1 MLLSVLQIEYTYH
14 VGCLITV
21 IKVLEQIIYLC
32 KNEVKSVVFS
42 ENVWEAVINVVDSL
56 ESLVTIFYLEKPFFC
71 NHHLIRAWP
80 ASISYLCGYMWV
92 LVQRV
97 THKKSRTEKPRVLR
111 RDEPEWLLYPTG
123 GSIIKRKRA
132 GFRDVFLYCDADA
145 LHTLS
150 KMERLGLWKT
160 HACLT
165 FLLVSLILTPYQ
177 ILCKA
182 FYID

>member
-123 GSIIKRKRA
+123 GSIP
-132 GFRDVFLYCDADA
+132 FRQGSGVSPGLEVHDQYLLSCLVLCDR
-145 LHTLS
+145 S
-150 KMERLGLWKT
+150 ERNKAVLNCVPTKSQISISQ
-160 HACLT
+160 
-165 FLLVSLILTPYQ
+165 FLLQQKNTER
-177 ILCKA
+177 
-182 FYID
+182 